1 MTKHMD
7 AFWRW
12 MSGFHNGD
20 MFSLVLNDGGEVVCG
35 WPSRWNEPFPERDRL
50 IPVVKELN
58 AIRKRHPSFL
68 LEGKMIRPFVSCES
82 RTAEVDYKGW
92 ESGKVETTEV
102 LTSFWENARGERIG
116 FASNWRRE
124 PSELKITY
132 SDGRVETRTL
142 APLETIEIKPK
153 GERKVK

>member
-1 MTKHMD
+1 MWQLRSVTN
-7 AFWRW
+7 RPE
-12 MSGFHNGD
+12 
-20 MFSLVLNDGGEVVCG
+20 SL
-35 WPSRWNEPFPERDRL
+35 SSMAMYIIRMER
-50 IPVVKELN
+50 
-58 AIRKRHPSFL
+58 
-68 LEGKMIRPFVSCES
+68 
-82 RTAEVDYKGW
+82 
-92 ESGKVETTEV
+92 
-102 LTSFWENARGERIG
+102 FWENARGERIG